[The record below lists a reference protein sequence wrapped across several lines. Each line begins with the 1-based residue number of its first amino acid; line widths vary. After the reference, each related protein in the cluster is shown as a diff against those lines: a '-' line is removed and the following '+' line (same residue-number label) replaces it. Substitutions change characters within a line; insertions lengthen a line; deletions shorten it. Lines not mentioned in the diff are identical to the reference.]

1 MIKKIIS
8 EILMFCLICNIFM
21 FSIDKTSVFICFK
34 SSAMTLEYDEEN
46 TIFSISNKS
55 HNGYGTIKIDALN
68 KDKITSYIEIPEYI
82 TILNENKKYK
92 ITEIESNVCRYC
104 ILLFDNSY

>member
-1 MIKKIIS
+1 MIRKIIS
-8 EILMFCLICNIFM
+8 TIVAFILVCCIYNFDSKSIFM
-21 FSIDKTSVFICFK
+21 YSNV
-34 SSAMTLEYDEEN
+34 SAVTLEYNGNNDLF
-46 TIFSISNKS
+46 IVSPKC